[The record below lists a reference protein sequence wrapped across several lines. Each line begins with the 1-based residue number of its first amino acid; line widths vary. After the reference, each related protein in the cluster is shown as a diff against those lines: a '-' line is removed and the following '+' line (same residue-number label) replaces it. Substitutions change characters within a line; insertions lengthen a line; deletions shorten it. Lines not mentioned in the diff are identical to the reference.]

1 MKTTKFIGLVLL
13 LVCTMCMTACDTKER
28 AIAQLE
34 QLSKELY
41 LESSNYTDTD
51 WQEAKTRFEQI
62 NAKLEQHSAEF
73 TSDEKKYIKKTQLE
87 CEAYFAGNGIKGWLK
102 GLKEEVENV
111 ISTITTEIETAQ
123 QN

>member
-1 MKTTKFIGLVLL
+1 MNATKIFSLMLL
-13 LVCTMCMTACDTKER
+13 TICAMAMTACDTKQQ
-28 AIAQLE
+28 AISELE

-111 ISTITTEIETAQ
+111 ISTITTEIETVQ

>member
-87 CEAYFAGNGIKGWLK
+87 CEAYFTGNGIKGWLK

-111 ISTITTEIETAQ
+111 ISTITTEIETVQ